1 MDTDDFVARH
11 PRLYHLAHADSWPGL
26 QRHGLLSASQ
36 LVHLFDAPQTAEGG
50 EVLEQRRP
58 EPVELSHPE
67 HGTAVLRDQRP
78 LNETKLATAL
88 AEGMT
93 VQQWLRLL
101 NDLAFFFPTEDGLA
115 GLVKV
120 YGHEPVVVLTVKTSS
135 LVRKHEVWVRLAS
148 INTGSVLYKPASRGR
163 ETFLSIRRFDKTKR
177 VKEVAVEGG
186 VPDLMNHLWKAERW
200 LPDGTRESLHP

>member
-11 PRLYHLAHADSWPGL
+11 PRLYHLAHAESWPGF

-36 LVHLFDAPQTAEGG
+36 LVHLFDAGDAD
-50 EVLEQRRP
+50 VLLQQRRP
-58 EPVELSHPE
+58 DAVPLDHPE
-67 HGTAVLRDQRP
+67 HGTAVLRDQKP

-93 VQQWLRLL
+93 VPEWLKLL
-101 NDLAFFFPTEDGLA
+101 NDLAFFFPTEEGLA
-115 GLVKV
+115 TLHKV

-135 LVRKHEVWVRLAS
+135 LVRKHEVWVRLSA
-148 INTGSVLYKPASRGR
+148 INTGSVLHKPASRGR
-163 ETFLSIRRFDKTKR
+163 ETFLSIRRFDKTKKI
-177 VKEVAVEGG
+177 KEVAVEGG